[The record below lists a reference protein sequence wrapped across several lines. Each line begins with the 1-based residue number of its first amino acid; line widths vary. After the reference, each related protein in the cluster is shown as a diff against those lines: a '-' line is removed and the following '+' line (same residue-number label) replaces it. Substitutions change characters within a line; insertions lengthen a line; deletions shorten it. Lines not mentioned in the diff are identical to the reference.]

1 MAWHDGMARTLQSRK
16 NYFTDNIKLGKTPS
30 HGWEAKQVW
39 LCFVGIR
46 ERRREGLVLL
56 SASQKHKLSWYKN
69 VENQVSKEEEKEVK
83 PLNQEEEPEEE
94 GRVPAKG
101 IWTCF
106 WNFEVWPMWQ
116 GFQIWKWFE
125 DSQGQST

>member
-1 MAWHDGMARTLQSRK
+1 M
-16 NYFTDNIKLGKTPS
+16 
-30 HGWEAKQVW
+30 
-39 LCFVGIR
+39 
-46 ERRREGLVLL
+46 
-56 SASQKHKLSWYKN
+56 ASQKHKLSWYKN

-94 GRVPAKG
+94 GRVPAKE

-116 GFQIWKWFE
+116 VFQIRKWFE
-125 DSQGQST
+125 DSQEQST